1 MPTIT
6 LAAPRPPATG
16 AAAKTA
22 PTVLGLGEAGSPFA
36 AILDGAVPE
45 ADPASAAIPTPGA
58 TPAAPGRQPVA
69 VCGIVLPPTPTVAA
83 PVVAAA
89 VPAVTSPVATA
100 IPAVVAA
107 IVEPPA
113 SRGRHKAAADE
124 DDATPAE
131 PPASDAPATP
141 LAAIVMPSPAPIAM
155 PIATPSPRGVKSSL
169 PPAISV
175 VATPP
180 AATSASPAVIPA
192 VVSAPPPTEPP
203 VVVPPTTAPAP
214 QVGRDMQWAVA
225 KPMPAP
231 TPTPAE
237 PVVTVPLP
245 VATPPAIATP
255 VLASLQPIVAGPALQ
270 VFGAAMS
277 AAVHRENLEAVL
289 LDPTSTA
296 APIASATAPV
306 AAPAGA
312 DGQPMLDLR
321 QERWPQAMVAH
332 IERLRD
338 AADATDTRIRLIP
351 DALGTIDVAVKR
363 DGDTVHVQF
372 SADQA
377 ATRAL
382 LHDAQPKLAAIAEER
397 GLRLGQTGVD
407 GGAAG
412 STAQQR
418 QPSPQPQRDATTS
431 PTPRR
436 AATTTEETDAADTG
450 RVA

>member
-22 PTVLGLGEAGSPFA
+22 PTVLGIGEAGSPFA

-45 ADPASAAIPTPGA
+45 ADPTLAANPTPGA

-69 VCGIVLPPTPTVAA
+69 VCGIVLPPTSTVAA

-89 VPAVTSPVATA
+89 VPAAMSPVATA
-100 IPAVVAA
+100 IPVVVTA
-107 IVEPPA
+107 IVEPSA
-113 SRGRHKAAADE
+113 SGERDKAAADE

-131 PPASDAPATP
+131 PPASDTPATP
-141 LAAIVMPSPAPIAM
+141 LAAIVMPSPAPIAV

-175 VATPP
+175 VATPL
-180 AATSASPAVIPA
+180 AATSASAAAVPA

-203 VVVPPTTAPAP
+203 AVVPPTTAPAP
-214 QVGRDMQWAVA
+214 QVGRDMQWAVV
-225 KPMPAP
+225 KPAP
-231 TPTPAE
+231 PPSPAE

-245 VATPPAIATP
+245 VATPPASATP
-255 VLASLQPIVAGPALQ
+255 VLASLPPIVAGPALQ

-277 AAVHRENLEAVL
+277 AAVHREKPEAVL
-289 LDPTSTA
+289 LDPTSAA

-312 DGQPMLDLR
+312 DAQPMLDLR

-382 LHDAQPKLAAIAEER
+382 LQDAQPKLAQIAEER

-431 PTPRR
+431 PSLRG
-436 AATTTEETDAADTG
+436 ATTTTEDTDAADTG
-450 RVA
+450 RLA